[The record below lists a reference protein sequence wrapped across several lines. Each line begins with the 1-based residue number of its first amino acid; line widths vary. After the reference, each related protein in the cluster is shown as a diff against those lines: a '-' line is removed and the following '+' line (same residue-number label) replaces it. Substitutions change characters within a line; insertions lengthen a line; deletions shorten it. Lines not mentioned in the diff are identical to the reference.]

1 MTDDFACQTDRR
13 TKPVVIV
20 GPILDES
27 VNARRTGLIIPR
39 IENLKLCIV
48 MAGESITSV
57 RTPELV
63 ESIKDRIVD
72 CIIIIFN

>member
-13 TKPVVIV
+13 TKPVVVV

-27 VNARRTGLIIPR
+27 VDTRRAGLIIPR

-57 RTPELV
+57 WTPELV
-63 ESIKDRIVD
+63 ESIRNRIVD
-72 CIIIIFN
+72 CIIIVIN

>member
-13 TKPVVIV
+13 TKPVVV
-20 GPILDES
+20 VDT
-27 VNARRTGLIIPR
+27 RRTRLIIPR

-48 MAGESITSV
+48 MTGESITSV

-63 ESIKDRIVD
+63 ESIKNRIVD
-72 CIIIIFN
+72 CIIIVIN